1 MNLELDNVEFG
12 SHDLFYSNL
21 INYYCYKFL
30 YTYKIL

>member
-12 SHDLFYSNL
+12 SHDSFDSYL